1 MYTFIPCGRVCAQ
14 RGLEFTDNILEVSY
28 PAIGANIIV
37 MALEG
42 VVFFVLTLLLEQSF
56 FMHKLASCFIRRKI
70 ESAAVHPDEVRSNC
84 VITLSQCVLVSGAC
98 MCVYMHGFV
107 RSGM

>member
-1 MYTFIPCGRVCAQ
+1 MYTFIPCGRVCAE

-42 VVFFVLTLLLEQSF
+42 VVFFVLTLLLEQGF
-56 FMHKLASCFIRRKI
+56 FIHKLASCFVRRKI
-70 ESAAVHPDEVRSNC
+70 EAATVHPDEVMRVC
-84 VITLSQCVLVSGAC
+84 VHVCLHVWVCGYCAL
-98 MCVYMHGFV
+98 H
-107 RSGM
+107 